1 MTVSAP
7 QILVH
12 DDTDQLAGAFAARL
26 ITRLADLQADGQVPS
41 VVLTGG
47 SIAYTAYRAVVDSP
61 ACGAVDWS
69 RVDFWWGDER
79 FVPGDSDDRNAKAAF
94 GSFLDHVGVDRER
107 VHVMPASDG
116 EYGDDVDAAAAAY
129 AEELRAHTPLDRA
142 GEPLFDVLILGIGQN
157 GHCASLMPDAPALD
171 DERPVVAVRDSP
183 KPPPTRIS
191 MTFGPLLRARELW
204 WIAAGDDKAGPV
216 HDAVNGADV
225 RRVPAAKPRG
235 LDRTM
240 WLLDRAAA
248 SRLR

>member
-26 ITRLADLQADGQVPS
+26 ITRLVDLQAEGRVPS

-79 FVPGDSDDRNAKAAF
+79 FVPADSDDRNAKAAF

-107 VHVMPASDG
+107 VHVIPPSDG
-116 EYGDDVDAAAAAY
+116 AYGDDVDAAAAAY
-129 AEELRAHTPLDRA
+129 AEELGAHTPLDRD

-157 GHCASLMPDAPALD
+157 GHCASLMPDDPALD

-204 WIAAGDDKAGPV
+204 WIAAGEDKAGPV
-216 HDAVNGADV
+216 HDAVTGADV

-235 LDRTM
+235 LDRTV
-240 WLLDRAAA
+240 WLLDRPAA